1 MKYHLTTQKHS
12 TIRKIDQNKIEY
24 KNKSDFFIKAM
35 EEKNEKE
42 KTNEMLKNEK
52 EQKKKRVI

>member
-12 TIRKIDQNKIEY
+12 TRRKIDQNKIEY
-24 KNKSDFFIKAM
+24 KNKSNFFIKAM

-42 KTNEMLKNEK
+42 KTNETLKNEK